1 FAFGAVVY
9 EMLTGKRAF
18 EGKSQASLIA
28 AIMEHDPAPMSELQ
42 PMTPPVLDRVIK
54 KCLAKEPDRRW
65 QSAGDLH
72 DELKWI
78 AEGGLTTGILSAD
91 RAMPAVRSWRRSIP
105 LALVALVGGVIL
117 GVLAVLTLRPAPA
130 PETRPVSRF
139 AVALPPDQQLQWQG
153 SNTHTFAV
161 SPDGYHLVYLASG
174 GDRRPQLYLRSMD
187 SLEARPLAGT
197 EGAQNPFFSPD
208 SQWVGFY
215 GAGQLKKV
223 STQGGAPIT
232 ICDAPSFAGGASW
245 GPDDTIIFAPTST
258 LGLLRVPASGGTP
271 EVLTTLDREK
281 GEISHRWPHFLPGG
295 KAVLFNAAGGPNW
308 DQWPIVAQSLETGER
323 RVLVEAGTDARYSPT
338 GHLVYARAG
347 TLMAVPFDPEGLEVT
362 GDAMPV
368 LEGVRTTGEGAA
380 EFGLSGLGSLVYV
393 PGSVGE
399 AQRSLVFLD
408 RKGTV
413 EPLAAPPRAYAAVV
427 PPRLSP
433 DGRRIAVGITAD
445 KRDVWVYDI
454 PGQTL
459 TRLTF
464 EGNNQFPIW
473 TPDGNRITFRA
484 TRGGFR
490 NLWWKPA
497 DGSGPDEQLTS
508 GDHLQ
513 TPLSWSPDGQVL
525 LYTDNDPVTRAD
537 IWLLSLEGER
547 KAQPFIQTPY
557 SEFAAGF
564 SPDGHWLAYES
575 DESGRPEIYVQPFP
589 GPGRKWTLSTEG
601 GGSPFWAQNG
611 ELFYVSG
618 NNLMAVDIQTQA
630 AFRAGKPRLLFRVS
644 PSLQAG
650 GSFTF
655 DVTPDGQRF
664 LMVKLSELDL
674 PATQLTIV
682 QNWDEELKRLLPI
695 N

>member
-1 FAFGAVVY
+1 
-9 EMLTGKRAF
+9 
-18 EGKSQASLIA
+18 
-28 AIMEHDPAPMSELQ
+28 
-42 PMTPPVLDRVIK
+42 
-54 KCLAKEPDRRW
+54 
-65 QSAGDLH
+65 
-72 DELKWI
+72 
-78 AEGGLTTGILSAD
+78 
-91 RAMPAVRSWRRSIP
+91 
-105 LALVALVGGVIL
+105 
-117 GVLAVLTLRPAPA
+117 
-130 PETRPVSRF
+130 
-139 AVALPPDQQLQWQG
+139 
-153 SNTHTFAV
+153 
-161 SPDGYHLVYLASG
+161 
-174 GDRRPQLYLRSMD
+174 
-187 SLEARPLAGT
+187 
-197 EGAQNPFFSPD
+197 
-208 SQWVGFY
+208 
-215 GAGQLKKV
+215 
-223 STQGGAPIT
+223 
-232 ICDAPSFAGGASW
+232 
-245 GPDDTIIFAPTST
+245 
-258 LGLLRVPASGGTP
+258 
-271 EVLTTLDREK
+271 
-281 GEISHRWPHFLPGG
+281 
-295 KAVLFNAAGGPNW
+295 
-308 DQWPIVAQSLETGER
+308 
-323 RVLVEAGTDARYSPT
+323 
-338 GHLVYARAG
+338 
-347 TLMAVPFDPEGLEVT
+347 
-362 GDAMPV
+362 MPV

-399 AQRSLVFLD
+399 AQRSLVLLD

-413 EPLAAPPRAYAAVV
+413 EPLAAPPRAYDAS
-427 PPRLSP
+427 PRLSP

-473 TPDGNRITFRA
+473 TPDGNRITFRV
-484 TRGGFR
+484 TREGFR

-497 DGSGPDEQLTS
+497 DGSGPEEQLTS

-513 TPLSWSPDGQVL
+513 TPSSWSPDGQVL
-525 LYTDNDPVTRAD
+525 LYTDADPATRED

-557 SEFAAGF
+557 SESAARF
-564 SPDGHWLAYES
+564 SPDGHWLAYVS
-575 DESGRPEIYVQPFP
+575 DESGRLEIYVQPFP